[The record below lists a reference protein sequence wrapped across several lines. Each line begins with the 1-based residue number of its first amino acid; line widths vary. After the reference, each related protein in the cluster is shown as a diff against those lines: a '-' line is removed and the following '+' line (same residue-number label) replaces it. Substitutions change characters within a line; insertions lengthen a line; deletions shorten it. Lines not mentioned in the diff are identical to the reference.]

1 MYPFLYISVEED
13 SESHTTYCDTDSC
26 NSESKCYCKRSIRVD
41 SLEQSKKTKTR
52 SKKDNLGLDYELF
65 SLPSSGSKKHINPND
80 ALSVKKSV
88 EAAAVFG
95 DVRLSQTTD
104 IKDFRMNSQSPKSSQ
119 GSGRSNRRPQEPP
132 PKPRGD
138 AQSQSSQR
146 ILAKNNIKNEL
157 QLMPSSPTP
166 TQKSHSVDDILK
178 KLNAIENLKNN
189 DSSIASRYSKSFK
202 DASSYKSIN
211 HFPQTYSAGGSS
223 LEDTLGYLPWYRYDF
238 VGETYIAADS
248 VDL

>member
-1 MYPFLYISVEED
+1 MLVTLCNLSISVEED
-13 SESHTTYCDTDSC
+13 IESHTTYCDTDSC

-52 SKKDNLGLDYELF
+52 TKKNKDNLGLDYELF
-65 SLPSSGSKKHINPND
+65 SLPSSGNKKHVNPND

-119 GSGRSNRRPQEPP
+119 ESGRSSRHKSRPQEPP
-132 PKPRGD
+132 PAKPKDVQFHG
-138 AQSQSSQR
+138 SER
-146 ILAKNNIKNEL
+146 ILAKNNIRNEL
-157 QLMPSSPTP
+157 KLLPSSPTS
-166 TQKSHSVDDILK
+166 TEKSRSVDDILK
-178 KLNAIENLKNN
+178 KLNAIDSIKN
-189 DSSIASRYSKSFK
+189 DSSSIASRYSKSFK
-202 DASSYKSIN
+202 DASSYKSVN

-223 LEDTLGYLPWYRYDF
+223 LEDTLGYLP
-238 VGETYIAADS
+238 
-248 VDL
+248 

>member
-1 MYPFLYISVEED
+1 MDED
-13 SESHTTYCDTDSC
+13 VESHTTYCDTDSC

-41 SLEQSKKTKTR
+41 SLEQAKKTKTR
-52 SKKDNLGLDYELF
+52 TKKNKDNLGLDYELF
-65 SLPSSGSKKHINPND
+65 SLPSSGNKKHINPND

-119 GSGRSNRRPQEPP
+119 ESEKSSKHKNRPQEPP
-132 PKPRGD
+132 PSKPKGD
-138 AQSQSSQR
+138 VQYNSSER

-157 QLMPSSPTP
+157 KLLPSTP
-166 TQKSHSVDDILK
+166 TSTEKSRSVDDILK
-178 KLNAIENLKNN
+178 KLNAIDSIKNN

-202 DASSYKSIN
+202 DASYKSVN

-238 VGETYIAADS
+238 VGDTYIAADS

>member
-1 MYPFLYISVEED
+1 MDDET
-13 SESHTTYCDTDSC
+13 ESHTTFCDTDSC

-41 SLEQSKKTKTR
+41 SLEQTKKTKSR
-52 SKKDNLGLDYELF
+52 NKQNKDNLGLDYELF
-65 SLPSSGSKKHINPND
+65 SLPSSGNKKHINPND

-104 IKDFRMNSQSPKSSQ
+104 IKDFRMNSQSPKSSP
-119 GSGRSNRRPQEPP
+119 GSGGRTKQRQQESI
-132 PKPRGD
+132 PKQKD
-138 AQSQSSQR
+138 VQSQSSQR

-157 QLMPSSPTP
+157 QLMPSSPTS

-202 DASSYKSIN
+202 AASYKSIN
-211 HFPQTYSAGGSS
+211 HFPQTNSVGGSS
-223 LEDTLGYLPWYRYDF
+223 LEDTLGYLP
-238 VGETYIAADS
+238 
-248 VDL
+248 